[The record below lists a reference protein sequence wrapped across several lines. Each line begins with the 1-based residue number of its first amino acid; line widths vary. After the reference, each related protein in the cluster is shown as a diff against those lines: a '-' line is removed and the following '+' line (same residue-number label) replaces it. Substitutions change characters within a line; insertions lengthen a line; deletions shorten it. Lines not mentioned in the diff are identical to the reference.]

1 MSVIE
6 IDGPQVTS
14 TPASRTMIA
23 DCDIHPSP
31 ASERDLYPFLSKRWI
46 EHLQVYG
53 THMLKPFAGAL
64 AYPRSAPLL
73 ARRDAWPDGGG
84 PPGSDLDFMR
94 KQHLNA
100 LGIDLGIMIVTS
112 PFAFG
117 EQNLEF
123 GAALASAIND
133 WQIEA
138 WCKPEPRL
146 RATITV
152 GQDDAVAAVAEI
164 ERRAG
169 DKRFVQVNVAGRALE
184 PLGRRRYWPIYAAAE
199 AAGLPIGIHVGGYGG
214 HSPTGSGWPS
224 FYAEEHQSLAF
235 TMQAQIASLVIEGVF
250 ERFPRL
256 RVIFIES
263 GFSWVPALKWRL
275 DQHRQRFADEVRHL
289 RRLPSEYIRDHIW
302 FTTQPVD
309 EPERPKDMRAI
320 IDWIGT
326 DRLLYSSDYP
336 HWDFDDPRY
345 TFKIPLSSEER
356 RTIFHD
362 NAHAFYGV
370 R

>member
-1 MSVIE
+1 MLRS
-6 IDGPQVTS
+6 TS
-14 TPASRTMIA
+14 
-23 DCDIHPSP
+23 
-31 ASERDLYPFLSKRWI
+31 RW
-46 EHLQVYG
+46 
-53 THMLKPFAGAL
+53 
-64 AYPRSAPLL
+64 
-73 ARRDAWPDGGG
+73 
-84 PPGSDLDFMR
+84 
-94 KQHLNA
+94 
-100 LGIDLGIMIVTS
+100 
-112 PFAFG
+112 
-117 EQNLEF
+117 
-123 GAALASAIND
+123 
-133 WQIEA
+133 
-138 WCKPEPRL
+138 
-146 RATITV
+146 
-152 GQDDAVAAVAEI
+152 
-164 ERRAG
+164 
-169 DKRFVQVNVAGRALE
+169 
-184 PLGRRRYWPIYAAAE
+184 
-199 AAGLPIGIHVGGYGG
+199 
-214 HSPTGSGWPS
+214 
-224 FYAEEHQSLAF
+224 
-235 TMQAQIASLVIEGVF
+235 QIASLVIEGVF

-336 HWDFDDPRY
+336 HWDFDDPRH